1 MSLFT
6 HKSMEGLTAE
16 QQATKALKHLLQ
28 KLKDDDRLYY
38 LIGAGSQSFDLLTEA
53 YATLAGVDLAELR
66 KSVSGVTAS
75 AGAQST
81 ATGEQPCEE

>member
-16 QQATKALKHLLQ
+16 QQAAKALRHLLQ
-28 KLKDDDRLYY
+28 RAKDDDRVYY
-38 LIGAGSQSFDLLTEA
+38 LIGAGSESFSLLTEA

-66 KSVSGVTAS
+66 KSISGA
-75 AGAQST
+75 AA
-81 ATGEQPCEE
+81 